1 MKKLLI
7 FALVA
12 GFLAGCYY
20 DNEETLY
27 PSLDKGCDTTG
38 VTFSKSIQ
46 PILQTN
52 CYGCHSIK
60 DYASMGGNLNL
71 EDYTTLKRAV
81 DDGHFY
87 LAIIHDPAHI
97 PMPKDGAKLDTC
109 SITKIKIWIDHGA
122 LNN

>member
-1 MKKLLI
+1 MKKLIL
-7 FALVA
+7 FAVIA
-12 GFLAGCYY
+12 GLLAGCYY

-27 PSLDKGCDTTG
+27 PSVEKGCDTTS
-38 VTFSKSIQ
+38 VTYSKTIQ

-60 DYASMGGNLNL
+60 DNASLGGNNNL
-71 EDYTTLKRAV
+71 EDFTSLKQIV
-81 DDGHFY
+81 GDGHFY
-87 LAIIHDPAHI
+87 LSIIQDPRHT
-97 PMPKDGAKLDTC
+97 PMPKNGAKLDTC